1 MKYMLIHHCGLLKYL
16 ILFFLFITNIS
27 FTQANK
33 ENVLFESLTVKDG
46 LPQMSV
52 LDITQ
57 DTQGYIWMAT
67 RDGLARYDGYSF
79 DIFRNDENDTLSISN
94 NYVVSVQEDKDKNL
108 WIGTLYGLNRYNAN
122 T

>member
-94 NYVVSVQEDKDKNL
+94 NSVVSLQEDKDKNL
-108 WIGTLYGLNRYNAN
+108 WI
-122 T
+122 